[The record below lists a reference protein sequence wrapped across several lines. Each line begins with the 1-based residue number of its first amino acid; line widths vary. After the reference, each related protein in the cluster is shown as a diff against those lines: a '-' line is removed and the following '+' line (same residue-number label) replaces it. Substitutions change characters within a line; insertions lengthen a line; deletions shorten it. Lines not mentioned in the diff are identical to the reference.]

1 MASGHNFSSG
11 KSMSAQSRVILSLLL
26 SSSMLA
32 GCLADGSLDSDELG
46 DDTIAEKGEAD
57 GAEDGVLKDE
67 VPWTK
72 VTVFAEAGQW
82 GYQFMAGSTGGGH
95 PNTIS
100 EIMIDKDWGIG
111 DAGRVARAASRR
123 STYRRRRSAR
133 TSSRS
138 RLPSC

>member
-1 MASGHNFSSG
+1 
-11 KSMSAQSRVILSLLL
+11 MSAQSRVILSLLL

-67 VPWTK
+67 APWTK

-82 GYQFMAGSTGGGH
+82 GDQFMAGSTGGGD
-95 PNTIS
+95 P
-100 EIMIDKDWGIG
+100 
-111 DAGRVARAASRR
+111 
-123 STYRRRRSAR
+123 
-133 TSSRS
+133 
-138 RLPSC
+138 